1 MNDVYDIVEW
11 FYRNYFFQHIHHMFH
26 LYSFSLNFFITP
38 IFPTQNWYLNIK
50 FILTC
55 NSNYVYIFFA
65 EVRTCLFLLT
75 ILVSHTGTHFLH
87 TNHTHTHTLRRR
99 ETRPLAPDALATR
112 RRRRNRSILLD
123 RKTSTRVG
131 RYLPLIVFS
140 LARSTMTL
148 PVTNSPG
155 V

>member
-87 TNHTHTHTLRRR
+87 TNHTHKHTHFDDERRVRWRLTLLRHGAVVVIARYCSIAK
-99 ETRPLAPDALATR
+99 PQHVLDA
-112 RRRRNRSILLD
+112 I
-123 RKTSTRVG
+123 
-131 RYLPLIVFS
+131 YL
-140 LARSTMTL
+140 
-148 PVTNSPG
+148 
-155 V
+155 